1 MKVAR
6 SRKRPYDF
14 EGDSP
19 QIVLRRIL
27 LNTLTQRLVPVE
39 RFVASAI
46 REFGFTR
53 EDVLAAARWWNC
65 EEEIHE
71 GEVCWRKPAVLV
83 AARKWKYQEAAA

>member
-1 MKVAR
+1 MKAG
-6 SRKRPYDF
+6 SQKRKRPCDF

-19 QIVLRRIL
+19 QIVLRPIL

-65 EEEIHE
+65 EDEMHE
-71 GEVCWRKPAVLV
+71 GEVCWRKPALLV
-83 AARKWKYQEAAA
+83 AARKWNYQVMA